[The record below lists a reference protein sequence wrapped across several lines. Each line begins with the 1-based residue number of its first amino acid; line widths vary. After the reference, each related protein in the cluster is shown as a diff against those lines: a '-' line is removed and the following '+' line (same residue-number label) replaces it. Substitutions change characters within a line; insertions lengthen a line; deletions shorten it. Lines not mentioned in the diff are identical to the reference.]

1 MDLSNLLQPIVES
14 LSPLSEIGEGVRGRG
29 SRALVGA
36 GDNAKPAVIAA
47 LARDATTPTLI
58 VVPKSSRIGDL
69 YEELSFWLGPEHAR
83 RLRQYPQRDILPYE
97 RAPDDPWDIRARLET
112 ISALHTSGESGSPS
126 PRKERGLGGEV
137 TPPPIILASVEG
149 IAQRTLSPAAVRD
162 AVSRIR
168 PPPHPAPHHPRL
180 RRRHRP
186 AHAVAGGRA

>member
-1 MDLSNLLQPIVES
+1 MACYPPERMDLSNLLQPIVDS
-14 LSPLSEIGEGVRGRG
+14 LATPRPPAKR
-29 SRALVGA
+29 RQPRRTLVGA

-47 LARDATTPTLI
+47 LARDATTPTLV

-126 PRKERGLGGEV
+126 PRKEKGQGDEV
-137 TPPPIILASVEG
+137 TPYRQSPNLISV
-149 IAQRTLSPAAVRD
+149 P
-162 AVSRIR
+162 
-168 PPPHPAPHHPRL
+168 
-180 RRRHRP
+180 
-186 AHAVAGGRA
+186 